1 VRRPPGAMHDVR
13 GVHRQGW
20 ELAEA
25 RVLTSVNG

>member
-1 VRRPPGAMHDVR
+1 MYMYAATALDAIVRVD
-13 GVHRQGW
+13 Q